1 MAAQQRAEIEWQL
14 DESKMRSLEAQQRAE
29 KLEKERQVENFMF
42 LRMIKMLIKTN
53 RLLEDS
59 RAALV
64 AHKTFSLEESFKL
77 FDVNE
82 NGRIT
87 AQELTQVFT
96 EQGV

>member
-1 MAAQQRAEIEWQL
+1 
-14 DESKMRSLEAQQRAE
+14 
-29 KLEKERQVENFMF
+29 MF

-64 AHKTFSLEESFKL
+64 AHKTFSLEESFRL

-87 AQELTQVFT
+87 A
-96 EQGV
+96 